1 VRQLNVQA
9 RELRQAAGELGRG
22 EVIETERG
30 AREFAA
36 GDRLYFLKNERSLG
50 VKNGSLGTVE
60 RIQGGMLQIRMDGEE
75 GRRVVVDAQQY
86 PYLEHGYAAT
96 VHKAQGST
104 VDRTYVLATSHFDR
118 HSTYVALSR
127 HREAATLFYG
137 QEDFRADWRKGTVE
151 ESFRAVLSRARP
163 KELVHDYL
171 EREQTPVRERAR
183 GLEPAAPVAQPT
195 MTVAERLRL
204 RSDQVAQRLAAE
216 REHQR
221 PAREALERQRAEQQ
235 RIALE
240 QEKSKARQLDRDHDL
255 GL

>member
-1 VRQLNVQA
+1 
-9 RELRQAAGELGRG
+9 LGQG
-22 EVIETERG
+22 EVIKTERG

-60 RIQGGMLQIRMDGEE
+60 RIQRGMLQIRMDGEE
-75 GRRVVVDAQQY
+75 DRRLVVDSQQY
-86 PYLEHGYAAT
+86 SHLEHGYAAT

-127 HREAATLFYG
+127 HRETATLFYG

-151 ESFRAVLSRARP
+151 ENFKTVLSRARP
-163 KELVHDYL
+163 KELAHDYL

-183 GLEPAAPVAQPT
+183 SLEKGPAAAALAVSPT
-195 MTVAERLRL
+195 MTAAERLRL

-216 REHQR
+216 REHER
-221 PAREALERQRAEQQ
+221 PAREALERQHAEQQ
-235 RIALE
+235 QRAALE
-240 QEKSKARQLDRDHDL
+240 QEKSKGRELDRDHDL